1 MSVYVQ
7 DVSGCLG
14 SAIGAAGL
22 TSSEQN
28 VLQGEA
34 KQALGSLQQAIK
46 EHKLPFIAGSDRTA
60 TIASQIETAYEQLSA
75 GAKTIMFF
83 GCGDAGLIGQAIA
96 QYGGWG
102 IPGVMVGTQK
112 QRPVTRFYSSPDPAA
127 ISGAL
132 SRADLDKARFVFVSR
147 NGDVS
152 TVSQA
157 IAAIEAVRQRGL
169 ESAIPNLFLFV
180 TAATA
185 ADTGVSN
192 GLVQLGQHYDVPRIT
207 LPTDIDEPFSGLT
220 AAGLLPAIARGLSI
234 RKILDG
240 AGMSVANFLDARNW
254 DETPAAHASAIM
266 VGLIRYRGCRQQ
278 FIAPFDDRLAEL
290 ARYCLQ
296 LRTFGEEQSEASQIA
311 MLCEG
316 PQERARLERAIKSG
330 SSAQSCLTLLDS
342 SQRGHGSKLP
352 KDLAGLAG
360 LNRAIDTSLGDVV
373 AEQQERLSQLCR
385 ENGQPVREIRLYQLD
400 ETTLGALLMDMM
412 LESVLTSELI
422 RR

>member
-7 DVSGCLG
+7 DVSGCLD

-34 KQALGSLQQAIK
+34 KQALGSLHQAIK

-207 LPTDIDEPFSGLT
+207 LPTDIDETFSGLT

-240 AGMSVANFLDARNW
+240 ARKRFTRDKFLREVDFRLRPQQAIQQAIATDAR
-254 DETPAAHASAIM
+254 
-266 VGLIRYRGCRQQ
+266 
-278 FIAPFDDRLAEL
+278 
-290 ARYCLQ
+290 
-296 LRTFGEEQSEASQIA
+296 
-311 MLCEG
+311 
-316 PQERARLERAIKSG
+316 
-330 SSAQSCLTLLDS
+330 SS
-342 SQRGHGSKLP
+342 
-352 KDLAGLAG
+352 
-360 LNRAIDTSLGDVV
+360 
-373 AEQQERLSQLCR
+373 
-385 ENGQPVREIRLYQLD
+385 
-400 ETTLGALLMDMM
+400 
-412 LESVLTSELI
+412 
-422 RR
+422 